1 MTLQEDMRT
10 TKQDFWEEINGHHTE
25 SDQWKK
31 FYAWFYYILKGQR
44 GGLPCVLQKS
54 LVDYKDDIKRQ
65 AVVTT

>member
-10 TKQDFWEEINGHHTE
+10 TKQDFWEKINGHHTE

-31 FYAWFYYILKGQR
+31 FYAWFYYILKG
-44 GGLPCVLQKS
+44 LLCVLHKS